1 MQTFIQVLKSNMN
14 LYKIYYDICKRG
26 NLRGVKRRKG
36 FELHHIIPK
45 SYFKSKLIASYSE
58 NLALL
63 TPKEH
68 FICHHILSKI
78 SNDDKMIYA
87 FYKMTN
93 SKDQYCYRL
102 TAKEYTDVK
111 TKNYKNLSLKF
122 KGRIFTNEWKQKLKD
137 AKIGHIPWNKGL
149 TMSEDQKIN
158 HKGFMLGHIPWNKK

>member
-1 MQTFIQVLKSNMN
+1 MN
-14 LYKIYYDICKRG
+14 LYKIYYDICNRG
-26 NLRGVKRRKG
+26 NQRGTKRCKG
-36 FELHHIIPK
+36 YELHHIIPK
-45 SYFKSKLIASYSE
+45 SYFKSKLIASYTE

-93 SKDQYCYRL
+93 SRDQYSYKL
-102 TAKEYTDVK
+102 TAKEYNYTK
-111 TKNYKNLSLKF
+111 IKNYEKLSLKF
-122 KGRIFTNEWKQKLKD
+122 KGRVFTDEWKQKLKD

-149 TMSEDQKIN
+149 IMTEGQKIN
-158 HKGFMLGHIPWNKK
+158 HKGFIAGHKPWNRSKEK